1 MNPNRVDMTLERSPK
16 QWSDLLHA
24 VKVNSDNILN
34 KEEQKHYVSEI
45 EFKLG
50 IRNKHLEVLKNIEA
64 GMADIDDLDSE
75 IPF

>member
-1 MNPNRVDMTLERSPK
+1 MNPNKVDMTLERSSK

-24 VKVNSDNILN
+24 VKVNNDNILN

-50 IRNKHLEVLKNIEA
+50 IRNKNIEV
-64 GMADIDDLDSE
+64 MKDILESMPDYSD
-75 IPF
+75 II